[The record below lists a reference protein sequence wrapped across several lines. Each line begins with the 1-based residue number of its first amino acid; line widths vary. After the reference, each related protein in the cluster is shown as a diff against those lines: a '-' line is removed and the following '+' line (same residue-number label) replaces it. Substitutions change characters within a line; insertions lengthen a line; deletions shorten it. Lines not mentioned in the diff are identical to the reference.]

1 MAKVNGREDA
11 LLNAYLNRYQ
21 TAQASNVGTGRS
33 TTRKAQ
39 QQGSAIM
46 NATDKTLPVLH
57 NSYTETLNNIVQG
70 ANLENSLNN
79 DILNRQMKLAQ
90 AKFDAANDMYKQQQK
105 AQQYAAKKAAK
116 AAKSGGKSSGKGGST
131 TGTGSDTESAAS
143 LDALFGGGAS
153 TGGTT
158 GSTAGSKPKAEDTEK
173 PKTNSEKAK
182 EKSAQEKYL
191 EAKKAGA
198 RTTAAKSYAEQNGT
212 GLASVAQPAQSRAV
226 TRGGKVIG
234 SSYAAAG
241 SAPSAAET
249 QAAKDKRNDYKS
261 RQEDIAAALK
271 KLQTDADY
279 RAELAAPGRKLTS
292 AEVAAVNQYEKST
305 KNTGFSGLKR
315 VFETAANKEGLSQ
328 EDYAKKTAAMNA
340 ELNQN
345 SALRGKAQ
353 MNGAGQTA
361 QAFTAGLYDS
371 VPFLTKS
378 VDKLT
383 DIANAT
389 GAELPQLSNAIEG
402 AKSYDPMAA
411 MAGTLVGKGMQY
423 KLFNTA
429 MAGTPLAQTMGKA
442 GNAVVGQAQKIPV
455 LGDILGA
462 GAGDALGRILTDT
475 TADLALDTLPTLADD
490 LNTYSAQQEAIANG
504 QTVDDALTPGKIA
517 GNTAKNIAG
526 NVAMNALPEIGGALF
541 NRLKGTAGDAAQD
554 ALKQAD
560 DAVQDVQSAA
570 PARNIV
576 QPEANGTTGLAAQ
589 IQRMNTPDAANR
601 SALDTLDELRGQ
613 VNLNGAQEKEAEQ
626 LRRAVLQRQQEI
638 GDEAKLALQNTD
650 SLPIDAQGQ
659 AGYNGAKAG
668 VVNENLRGN
677 IPANI
682 RVDAE
687 SGGGNELQSG
697 SVRDGL
703 SGQAGESGQGGTES
717 VLGRGV
723 QNNDARNAQ
732 SVAEWAQTITG
743 KDRRSPYTRR
753 IESLYSQMQN
763 GANREDLAEEAKSIA
778 LGIVRAE
785 DYADPLDKS
794 VTILKDYL
802 KTTPIKVD
810 AQTQGELLNAS
821 GLKTLSQYNI
831 QNGTHF
837 SLKDGV
843 DYDTAITEVYDRMGM
858 GNRIPDGNAAD
869 ALIGL
874 VQQSKAGPLVDT
886 DMRGA
891 VTDYMRDRILD
902 GPGSAPLGG
911 EDFAD
916 WLDTQSFDRNAPD
929 YVKRVYERGDAA
941 MPTMNAAP
949 SADAGD
955 AAFLQPTDTASEPVP
970 GLNIAENA
978 QSVAK
983 LNGSESVHQNTVG
996 SKERE
1001 MPYQEYAGR
1010 GHSVTDIDRDTL
1022 TPENQNI
1029 LGTNAPYTVQRVSHA
1044 EQQANAQ
1051 QIRSNEGLSAT
1062 IDRIVKDSTSG
1073 SFNDETET
1081 LAGNALRE
1089 LNEKLNTL
1097 EPNTTEY
1104 AKTATQ
1110 ARIVRSKMRE
1120 GLTKTARTLESA
1132 KQFTTPE
1139 KAVMNIEGIL
1149 SDARDA
1155 AKKKNPG
1162 AFKKAQ
1168 TAIEN
1173 AVEGGRSEANAQLG
1187 EIVTNEL
1194 SKIVGAGKQ
1203 AAGNGN
1209 AGQAASAAKEVPVL
1223 DNPEDEWA
1231 RAVARKTGNYAQDN
1245 LKKADPDDLFAK
1257 EIVNQLFETAKES
1270 PVVQGARAKN
1280 GYTAQAKL
1288 NLAFDAQ
1295 DDYATVWNK
1304 ARAIAQKNYK
1314 NNPDM
1319 TSRLQAFFDNVK
1331 DEGSLYSNKTVLSA
1345 FTENLKEND
1354 DTFRQLADRAAF
1366 GNKSEISRAANQLA
1380 DAVEVPDKYRSGFLK
1395 TAESVLA
1402 NSKQLTGAQA
1412 HADGRAFRAALN
1424 RAGFTVGDIAD
1435 ASAFGNDIGP
1445 VMAAHEIMETLNPPA
1460 EYRQTVFDNVYNY
1473 IKNNDAYQ
1481 KQMEKADSRVLR
1493 RLVSN
1498 VDGGYTS
1505 IANKSA
1511 FGSDAGMQATVSD
1524 FLDEINAPTSL
1535 RGEMGDRLQKAI
1547 TGNTQ
1552 YQKAAAGADSRVF
1565 NEAVRHVQEEL
1576 EFTFQKLSGESD
1588 ASKAK
1593 VLDGLKN
1600 TITDYLGVDDTQ
1612 AAEVVQNIEKMY
1624 NSALSDGAMKRLT
1637 QIFPDTN
1644 KTANAPRDQFLELLR
1659 SGAYNDEYMGE
1670 AVKDLAATKFG
1681 IQQLSDEQ
1689 VANIKQ
1695 LAEQMETLPKD
1706 SKARVDIENEIATIA
1721 AGNVK
1726 GSFWDKWNAMR
1737 YTGMLFNAVT
1747 NIKNAVN
1754 NVGQGTLALLKD
1766 GVNGAV
1772 QRVVKAMGNDTA
1784 EVTVGYLNPA
1794 SKADR
1799 NLIGRSFADADNSR
1813 WRQLTGTSENFEIAK
1828 AARNAGQTFNTRV
1841 MRTIDQMS
1849 STMLEDADV
1858 YGTSG
1863 LLSFAKPLNENNA
1876 LRKAAEFAQ
1885 DATKSMGENGFI
1897 GVAGLKNNYSRY
1909 LASYLKAH
1917 GATDAIFDATDDASK
1932 AMLEQARD
1940 YAVQQ
1945 SLVNTYHE
1953 ANKLTEFIGKVKKSA
1968 NDVPILGA
1976 WVEGQLPF
1984 VKTPTNVGIQ
1994 AWRYSPGG
2002 LVQGL
2007 LQMGYDAAKGKDIN
2021 KAMDT
2026 FSAGLTG
2033 SALAGLG
2040 AYLWST
2046 GHLVPGM
2053 TDEEK
2058 AEADLTGAQ
2067 ENSLQ
2072 FTDENGKLHSYTI
2085 NWFSNWAGP
2094 MMVGANLAKLWDTHN
2109 DTGTSVVDK
2118 VLNACV
2124 SVLDP
2129 VIDNSYLTS
2138 LNNTIDQLGN
2148 AQTGGEK
2155 AATLL
2160 TSGFG
2165 NYFTQAI
2172 PTLSGQLARTIDPTR
2187 RSTYTGLTG
2196 AAKNFA
2202 YFGQKSENKIPV
2214 LSKSNEP
2221 YIDVWGNEEKNFTPA
2236 SGESASDYAARAA
2249 YNFLSPG
2256 YYSESDGDEVSQYV
2270 EGLYKST
2277 GDKNVLPKNSS
2288 ARGYT
2293 VSVPSL
2299 DGGDSTEQRLTPQE
2313 KTAYDKAYGQT
2324 AYDLVDELRQN
2335 SMFLQLPEDQQS
2347 ALVQDAYTVAKTA
2360 GGVAAVG
2367 DGVSGVNAKEYE
2379 AYRDGGAE
2387 GFSQYVL
2394 MKNATDLVRDEKRE
2408 TSGNDDATLNTVEK
2422 WNTLYSQFGDDAVSN
2437 FVNSTDKGSTV
2448 RNISDLAGDKAVTA
2462 YMQAYSAVAKT
2473 LDDDQTPDKF
2483 TVGYGMQKY
2492 GLSGDDFARAYLA
2505 AYYKKDKNGKYP
2517 EKGGTYADKAGAEIY
2532 QSYGADALRDW
2543 VNYRATIPDTNGN
2556 GKADKAEAVARLKE
2570 MDLTNEMRRAY
2581 LAKTNKQWG
2590 KKNPF

>member
-1 MAKVNGREDA
+1 MAKMRSRTEA
-11 LLNAYLNRYQ
+11 LVNAYLNNYQ
-21 TAQASNVGTGRS
+21 NANA
-33 TTRKAQ
+33 TTVSGGQSAQ
-39 QQGSAIM
+39 QSAQSRGSAII
-46 NATDKTLPVLH
+46 NATDKTLPMLKDYSADVL
-57 NSYTETLNNIVQG
+57 NGIVKSADNAQST
-70 ANLENSLNN
+70 AISNF
-79 DILNRQMKLAQ
+79 KLA
-90 AKFDAANDMYKQQQK
+90 KKQIEAEQK
-105 AQQYAAKKAAK
+105 AAEKAAK
-116 AAKSGGKSSGKGGST
+116 AAAKSTGKSGSKKSSKKSSSTSSSTDDTSGSNT
-131 TGTGSDTESAAS
+131 S
-143 LDALFGGGAS
+143 LDSLFGGGENAS
-153 TGGTT
+153 T
-158 GSTAGSKPKAEDTEK
+158 SS
-173 PKTNSEKAK
+173 TNSKKSSGGNYSKTRTSEERNASARARYDDSKQ
-182 EKSAQEKYL
+182 EKSDIKYRAKQKAAATQKALEEKQAAANAGDNKG
-191 EAKKAGA
+191 EAMGK
-198 RTTAAKSYAEQNGT
+198 TYAEQKNAGN
-212 GLASVAQPAQSRAV
+212 AAAQPAQSRA
-226 TRGGKVIG
+226 TGKAGNTIG
-234 SSYAAAG
+234 STAAAAG
-241 SAPSAAET
+241 QAQSVAET

-279 RAELAAPGRKLTS
+279 RTELAQPGRKLTS
-292 AEVAAVNQYEKST
+292 AEVAAVKEYNQKPGDLYKQVQNGELSLDDYNKQGQELARMNQKASL
-305 KNTGFSGLKR
+305 NGL
-315 VFETAANKEGLSQ
+315 
-328 EDYAKKTAAMNA
+328 
-340 ELNQN
+340 
-345 SALRGKAQ
+345 
-353 MNGAGQTA
+353 GQDM
-361 QAFTAGLYDS
+361 QAFTSGLMTS
-371 VPFLTKS
+371 VPFLKQ
-378 VDKLT
+378 VDSAIKDYGNKATNGKYGEAIDNGVIPDTLQT
-383 DIANAT
+383 LENYQAQNRIAA
-389 GAELPQLSNAIEG
+389 GAG
-402 AKSYDPMAA
+402 T
-411 MAGTLVGKGMQY
+411 MAGKAAQY
-423 KLFNTA
+423 NLFNNL
-429 MAGTPLAQTMGKA
+429 MEGTPLAETMGK
-442 GNAVVGQAQKIPV
+442 VGGKVASAASKVPV
-455 LGDILGA
+455 LGRFATPAA
-462 GAGDALGRILTDT
+462 GEALGRILTDQ
-475 TADLALDTLPTLADD
+475 TADTALDTIPSLVNDLQTYDD
-490 LNTYSAQQEAIANG
+490 QQSRMKNG
-504 QTVDDALTPGKIA
+504 EQVDDALTPGQI
-517 GNTAKNIAG
+517 GLNTLG
-526 NVAMNALPEIGGALF
+526 NVAQNFAFNAIPEVGGAVL

-554 ALKQAD
+554 VLKQAD
-560 DAVQDVQSAA
+560 DAVQNAQNAA
-570 PARNIV
+570 SARNIV

-589 IQRMNTPDAANR
+589 LQQMNTPDAANR

-613 VNLNGAQEKEAEQ
+613 VDLNGAQEKEAEQ

-638 GDEAKLALQNTD
+638 GDEAKAALQNSD
-650 SLPIDAQGQ
+650 NLPIDAQ
-659 AGYNGAKAG
+659 AAKAYNEVNGG
-668 VVNENLRGN
+668 VVNDNLGAGVRADVPVNADAGTSYEAKPGGSRSGVAGQTGEAGIGSAASGN
-677 IPANI
+677 GA
-682 RVDAE
+682 
-687 SGGGNELQSG
+687 
-697 SVRDGL
+697 
-703 SGQAGESGQGGTES
+703 
-717 VLGRGV
+717 GV
-723 QNNDARNAQ
+723 QGTAAENAQ
-732 SVAEWAQTITG
+732 TVAEWAKSITG
-743 KDRRSPYTRR
+743 KNRQSVYTRR
-753 IESLYSQMQN
+753 IEDLYARMQN
-763 GANREDLAEEAKSIA
+763 GASRDELLEEAGNIA
-778 LGIVRAE
+778 AGIVKERDFAE
-785 DYADPLDKS
+785 PLDEATTALRDYFKS
-794 VTILKDYL
+794 TPVRLDEKAAGDILS
-802 KTTPIKVD
+802 
-810 AQTQGELLNAS
+810 AS
-821 GLKTLSQYNI
+821 GLKSIQQYNF
-831 QNGTHF
+831 QNRTNFSTTKGVPYDSAMMELAEMGT
-837 SLKDGV
+837 GV
-843 DYDTAITEVYDRMGM
+843 KGTSVDDLMAAVQSS
-858 GNRIPDGNAAD
+858 NA
-869 ALIGL
+869 
-874 VQQSKAGPLVDT
+874 KPLVDI
-886 DMRGA
+886 DMA
-891 VTDYMRDRILD
+891 AASTDYYRDAILN
-902 GPGSAPLGG
+902 GPTGQEIGG
-911 EDFAD
+911 EDFEN
-916 WLDTQSFDRNAPD
+916 WLDVKSFDRDAPD
-929 YVKRVYERGDAA
+929 YVQRLLERDNI
-941 MPTMNAAP
+941 PTLNQT
-949 SADAGD
+949 ADAV
-955 AAFLQPTDTASEPVP
+955 SEPAP
-970 GLNIAENA
+970 GMGTANSARQVVQE
-978 QSVAK
+978 QP
-983 LNGSESVHQNTVG
+983 LNGSESVHPNTVG

-1001 MPYQEYAGR
+1001 TPYQEYTGR

-1051 QIRSNEGLSAT
+1051 QIRSNEGLNAT

-1073 SFNDETET
+1073 NFNDETET
-1081 LAGNALRE
+1081 LAGNTLRE

-1097 EPNTTEY
+1097 EPNTAEY
-1104 AKTATQ
+1104 ARTATQ

-1139 KAVMNIEGIL
+1139 KAVMNVEGIL
-1149 SDARDA
+1149 NDARDA
-1155 AKKKNPG
+1155 AQKKNPG

-1173 AVEGGRSEANAQLG
+1173 AVEGGRNEANAQLG

-1194 SKIVGAGKQ
+1194 SKIVEDGKQ
-1203 AAGNGN
+1203 AVENGS
-1209 AGQAASAAKEVPVL
+1209 AGQAGSATPKVPVL
-1223 DNPEDEWA
+1223 DNPENVWA

-1270 PVVQGARAKN
+1270 PVAQGARVKN

-1295 DDYATVWNK
+1295 DDYASVWNK
-1304 ARAIAQKNYK
+1304 AKAIAQKSYK

-1319 TSRLQAFFDNVK
+1319 TNRLQAFFDNVK

-1345 FTENLKEND
+1345 FTESLKEND

-1366 GNKSEISRAANQLA
+1366 GNKSEISKAANRLA
-1380 DAVEVPDKYRSGFLK
+1380 DAVEVPDAYRSGFLK

-1402 NSKQLTGAQA
+1402 NSKQLIGAQA

-1435 ASAFGNDIGP
+1435 ASAFGNDISP
-1445 VMAAHEIMETLNPPA
+1445 VMAAHEIMETLNPPT

-1473 IKNNDAYQ
+1473 IKNNDGYQ

-1505 IANKSA
+1505 IANKAA

-1524 FLDEINAPTSL
+1524 FLDAINAPASL
-1535 RGEMGDRLQKAI
+1535 RGEMGERLQKAI

-1593 VLDGLKN
+1593 VLDGLKD

-1624 NSALSDGAMKRLT
+1624 NSALSDGAMKRLA
-1637 QIFPDTN
+1637 QIFPDTG
-1644 KTANAPRDQFLELLR
+1644 KATNAPRDQFLELLR

-1670 AVKDLAATKFG
+1670 AVKDLAAAKFG

-1772 QRVVKAMGNDTA
+1772 QRVAKAMGNETA
-1784 EVTVGYLNPA
+1784 DVTVGYLNPA

-1799 NLIGRSFADADNSR
+1799 SLIGRAFADTENSR
-1813 WRQLTGTSENFEIAK
+1813 WRQLTGASENFEMAK
-1828 AARNAGQTFNTRV
+1828 AARNAGQTFDTRV

-1849 STMLEDADV
+1849 SAMLEDADV

-1863 LLSFAKPLNENNA
+1863 LLSFAKPLSEKNP

-1917 GATDAIFDATDDASK
+1917 GATDTIFDATDEASK

-1945 SLVNTYHE
+1945 ALVNTYHE
-1953 ANKLTEFIGKVKKSA
+1953 ANVLTDFIGSAKKSA
-1968 NDVPILGA
+1968 NKVPLLGA

-2002 LVQGL
+2002 LLQGL
-2007 LQMGYDAAKGKDIN
+2007 AQMGYDAAKGKDIN

-2033 SALAGLG
+2033 SAIAGLG

-2085 NWFSNWAGP
+2085 NWLSNWAGP
-2094 MMVGANLAKLWDTHN
+2094 MMVGANLAKMWDTRN
-2109 DTGTSVVDK
+2109 DNSTGVVDK

-2129 VIDNSYLTS
+2129 VIDNSYLS
-2138 LNNTIDQLGN
+2138 GLNNTIDQLGN

-2214 LSKSNEP
+2214 LSQSNEP

-2249 YNFLSPG
+2249 YNFLSPS
-2256 YYSESDGDEVSQYV
+2256 YYSESDDDAVSQYV

-2293 VSVPSL
+2293 VSVQSP
-2299 DGGDSTEQRLTPQE
+2299 DGDSAEQRLTPQE
-2313 KTAYDKAYGQT
+2313 KTVYAKTSGQT
-2324 AYDLVDELRQN
+2324 AYDIIDSLRQN
-2335 SMFLQLPEDQQS
+2335 DMFLKLPEDQQS
-2347 ALVQDAYTVAKTA
+2347 ALVQEAYSVAKTV

-2367 DGVSGVNAKEYE
+2367 DGVSGTGSKAYE
-2379 AYRDGGAE
+2379 AYQQGGVPTLE
-2387 GFSQYVL
+2387 SYL
-2394 MKNATDLVRDEKRE
+2394 LTKNATDIARDEKRE
-2408 TSGNDDATLNTVEK
+2408 STGKDTAELNDVET
-2422 WNTLYSQFGDDAVSN
+2422 WNTLYNQFGNDAIPQ
-2437 FVNSTDKGSTV
+2437 FVDTTDNDSAV
-2448 RNISDLAGDKAVTA
+2448 RRIEQYAGDSGVSA
-2462 YMQAYSAVAKT
+2462 YMRAYSAVASTLEAGKT
-2473 LDDDQTPDKF
+2473 PNKYY
-2483 TVGYGMQKY
+2483 VGIGMQKY
-2492 GLSGDDFARAYLA
+2492 GLDDNDFAKAYLA
-2505 AYYKKDKNGKYP
+2505 AYSKTDKKGAEMYEKYGVDGL
-2517 EKGGTYADKAGAEIY
+2517 KGWVEFKAYAD
-2532 QSYGADALRDW
+2532 AD
-2543 VNYRATIPDTNGN
+2543 GN
-2556 GKADKAEAVARLKE
+2556 GHLKKAEVTDQLNK
-2570 MDLTNEMRRAY
+2570 MSLTEQLYNAY
-2581 LAKTNKQWG
+2581 YDAAMG
-2590 KKNPF
+2590 K